1 MRRIVIRGI
10 AWVAQVGRSMSAQEF
25 HLTIESDETV
35 AIDALAAA
43 SQLPKARLNDALN
56 KGAVWLQGRGSEQ
69 RLRRATKTLRRG
81 DRLALYYD
89 AELLAR
95 EAPQPQLI
103 ADEKAYS
110 VWNKPAGM
118 LAQGTRYGDHC
129 ALLRYCEKY
138 FEPARDCF
146 LVHRLDREA
155 EGLMLI
161 AHTRKAADA
170 FSQLW
175 QQRDIEKCYRVSV
188 NGKFGEV
195 GERRIIDSPLDDKP
209 SETHIEVSHY
219 DVLSER
225 STLDITLITGRKHQ
239 IRRHLASIGFP
250 VIGDYRYGRGGE
262 PLALRAVSLAFKCP
276 LSGREKNFCID

>member
-1 MRRIVIRGI
+1 
-10 AWVAQVGRSMSAQEF
+10 MSAQEF
-25 HLTIESDETV
+25 HLTIEFDNTR
-35 AIDALAAA
+35 ALDALATTT
-43 SQLPKARLNDALN
+43 QLPKLRLKDALN
-56 KGAVWLQGRGSEQ
+56 KGAVWLQTRGSEQ

-89 AELLAR
+89 AEILAR
-95 EAPQPQLI
+95 ETLQPQLI
-103 ADEKAYS
+103 ADERTYS

-129 ALLRYCEKY
+129 ALLRLCEKY

-175 QQRDIEKCYRVSV
+175 QQRDIEKRYRVSV
-188 NGKFGEV
+188 KGKLGEV
-195 GERRIIDSPLDDKP
+195 GERRVIDSPLDDKP
-209 SETHIEVSHY
+209 SETHIEVAHY
-219 DVLSER
+219 DTESDR
-225 STLDITLITGRKHQ
+225 CTLDIKLITGRKHQ

-262 PLALRAVSLAFKCP
+262 PLALRAVSLKFKCP
-276 LSGREKNFCID
+276 LSAKEKLFRID

>member
-1 MRRIVIRGI
+1 MFGIAVRGI
-10 AWVAQVGRSMSAQEF
+10 ARRPMLDTRVSVQEF
-25 HLTIESDETV
+25 HLVIDNDETR
-35 AIDALAAA
+35 ALDALAAA
-43 SQLPKARLNDALN
+43 TQLPKARLKDALN
-56 KGAVWLQGRGSEQ
+56 KGAVWLHARGKEL
-69 RLRRATKTLRRG
+69 RLRRATKILRRG

-89 AELLAR
+89 TELLAL
-95 EAPQPQLI
+95 EPLQPQLI
-103 ADEKAYS
+103 ADEKNYS

-129 ALLRYCEKY
+129 ALLRHCEKF

-161 AHTRKAADA
+161 AHTRKATDA

-175 QQRDIEKCYRVSV
+175 QRRDIKKQYRVIV
-188 NGKFGEV
+188 HGKLGEI
-195 GERRIIDSPLDDKP
+195 GERKIIDVMLDDKP

-219 DVLSER
+219 DAQRDR

-239 IRRHLASIGFP
+239 IRRHLAGIGFP

-262 PLALRAVSLAFKCP
+262 PLALRAVALTFKCP
-276 LSGREKNFCID
+276 LSGRSQQFVID

>member
-1 MRRIVIRGI
+1 MN
-10 AWVAQVGRSMSAQEF
+10 AQEF
-25 HLTIESDETV
+25 HLIIEGDATR
-35 AIDALAAA
+35 ALDALAHAT
-43 SQLPKARLNDALN
+43 QLPKARLKDALN
-56 KGAVWLQGRGSEQ
+56 KGAVWLQGRGGEQ
-69 RLRRATKTLRRG
+69 RLRRATKVLRRG

-89 AELLAR
+89 AALLAL
-95 EAPQPQLI
+95 EPPQPTLI
-103 ADEKAYS
+103 ADEKTYS

-129 ALLRYCEKY
+129 ALLRHCEKH

-175 QQRDIEKCYRVSV
+175 QQRDVEKRYCVNVS
-188 NGKFGEV
+188 GKFGEV
-195 GERRIIDSPLDDKP
+195 GEHGIIDTPLDGKP
-209 SETHIEVSHY
+209 SETHIKVAHY
-219 DVLSER
+219 AAQSDCT
-225 STLDITLITGRKHQ
+225 TLDITLITGRKHQ

-262 PLALRAVSLAFKCP
+262 PLALRAVALTFKCP
-276 LSGREKNFCID
+276 LSGKKKTFSIDSSRAMA

>member
-1 MRRIVIRGI
+1 
-10 AWVAQVGRSMSAQEF
+10 MSAQEF
-25 HLTIESDETV
+25 HITVNSD
-35 AIDALAAA
+35 DARALDVLAEAT
-43 SQLPKARLNDALN
+43 QLPKARLKDALN
-56 KGAVWLQGRGSEQ
+56 KGAVWLHLRGKEQ
-69 RLRRATKTLRRG
+69 RLRRATKSLRRG

-89 AELLAR
+89 SELLALQS
-95 EAPQPQLI
+95 PQAQLI

-175 QQRDIEKCYRVSV
+175 QRHDIKKQYRVTV
-188 NGKFGEV
+188 HGKLGEI
-195 GERRIIDSPLDDKP
+195 GERKIIATPLDDKP
-209 SETHIEVSHY
+209 SETHIEVSAY
-219 DVLSER
+219 DVDKDR
-225 STLDITLITGRKHQ
+225 TALDVILISGRKHQ
-239 IRRHLASIGFP
+239 IRRHLASVGFS

-276 LSGREKNFCID
+276 LSGKEKRFSINP

>member
-1 MRRIVIRGI
+1 
-10 AWVAQVGRSMSAQEF
+10 MSGKEF
-25 HLTIESDETV
+25 HITIDSDGIT
-35 AIDALAAA
+35 AIDALVVA
-43 SQLPKARLNDALN
+43 SQLPKARLKDALN

-89 AELLAR
+89 AALLAL
-95 EAPQPQLI
+95 EPPPPQLI
-103 ADEKAYS
+103 ADEKTYS

-129 ALLRYCEKY
+129 ALLRHCEKY

-175 QQRDIEKCYRVSV
+175 QQRDIEKRYRVIV

-195 GERRIIDSPLDDKP
+195 DERRVIDSPLDGKP
-209 SETHIEVSHY
+209 SETHIEAAHY
-219 DVLSER
+219 DANSDR
-225 STLDITLITGRKHQ
+225 STLDIRLITGRKHQ

-276 LSGREKNFCID
+276 LSGKVKSFRID

>member
-1 MRRIVIRGI
+1 
-10 AWVAQVGRSMSAQEF
+10 MSAQEF
-25 HLTIESDETV
+25 HLTIECDDTR
-35 AIDALAAA
+35 ALDALATATL
-43 SQLPKARLNDALN
+43 LPKLRLKDALN
-56 KGAVWLQGRGSEQ
+56 KGAVWLQTRSSEQ
-69 RLRRATKTLRRG
+69 RLRRATKALRRG

-89 AELLAR
+89 AEVLAR
-95 EAPQPQLI
+95 ESPEPLLI

-175 QQRDIEKCYRVSV
+175 QRRDIEKRYRVIV
-188 NGKFGEV
+188 EGKLGEV
-195 GERRIIDSPLDDKP
+195 GECRVIDSSLDDKA
-209 SETHIEVSHY
+209 SETHIEIAHY
-219 DVLSER
+219 DAQSDR
-225 STLDITLITGRKHQ
+225 STLDIKLITGRKHQ

-276 LSGREKNFCID
+276 LSGSEKRFTID

>member
-1 MRRIVIRGI
+1 
-10 AWVAQVGRSMSAQEF
+10 MSAQEF
-25 HLTIESDETV
+25 HIVVDDDDARV
-35 AIDALAAA
+35 IDVLANAT
-43 SQLPKARLNDALN
+43 QLPKARIKDALN
-56 KGAVWLQGRGSEQ
+56 KGAVWLQVRSKEQ
-69 RLRRATKTLRRG
+69 RLRRATKPLRRG

-89 AELLAR
+89 PELLAL

-110 VWNKPAGM
+110 LWNKPAGM
-118 LAQGTRYGDHC
+118 LAQGTHYGDHC
-129 ALLRYCEKY
+129 ALLRHCEKY

-175 QQRDIEKCYRVSV
+175 QRRDIEKHYRVV
-188 NGKFGEV
+188 VHGKLGEA
-195 GERRIIDSPLDDKP
+195 GERKIIDSPLDDKP
-209 SETHIEVSHY
+209 SETHIEILDY
-219 DVLSER
+219 NAQIDR
-225 STLDITLITGRKHQ
+225 TTLDITLITGRKHQ
-239 IRRHLASIGFP
+239 IRRHLAAQGFS

-262 PLALRAVSLAFKCP
+262 PLALRAVSLKFKCP
-276 LSGREKNFCID
+276 LSGKEKCFCIDVE